1 MMEQNVVAVIGPGSS
16 SDVRATHPICAGLH
30 IPQIAPLATDPNLIK
45 LDHPFL
51 ARVCVIVHKTKNC
64 LKLN

>member
-1 MMEQNVVAVIGPGSS
+1 MMEQNVVAIIGPASS
-16 SDVRATHPICAGLH
+16 SDVRAIHSICSGLH

-51 ARVCVIVHKTKNC
+51 ARVCVIADMIENSY
-64 LKLN
+64 